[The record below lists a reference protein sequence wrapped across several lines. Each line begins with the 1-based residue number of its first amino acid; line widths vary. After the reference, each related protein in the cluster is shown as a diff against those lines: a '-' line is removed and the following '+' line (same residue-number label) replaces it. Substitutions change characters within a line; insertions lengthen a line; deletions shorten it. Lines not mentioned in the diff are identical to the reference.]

1 MKSLKENFPFWV
13 CVVTAVIVVFGIC
26 ISLILPLEERGIF
39 GEMFGAI
46 SALFT
51 GIAFAGIVVTMHQQ
65 RNVLESQ
72 RNELELQRGELEL
85 QRKGIEE
92 TCNALKSQND
102 KMVQVRESMEEQ
114 QKTSKTLCF
123 EGMFSQFLR
132 EHREMLNGLSSAD
145 TTNTK
150 GVDVLV
156 LFQKFIK
163 TNPNEINKIP
173 LYYKI
178 EHYFNHLNM
187 MIRFIDESQL
197 IKQDD
202 AKEDLEKRYYYISL
216 IREGLTHDEASVLYF
231 NNLLKGN
238 EMYKEL
244 CEKYAMFLHLNDD
257 WQNIT
262 KIKSGYSDLA
272 HVWDIEKRFEC

>member
-13 CVVTAVIVVFGIC
+13 CVVAALVVVSGIC
-26 ISLILPLEERGIF
+26 ISIILPWEQRGIF
-39 GEMFGAI
+39 GDMFGMVT
-46 SALFT
+46 ALFT
-51 GIAFAGIVVTMHQQ
+51 GIAFAGIVVTMYQQ
-65 RNVLESQ
+65 RSVLESQ
-72 RNELELQRGELEL
+72 RNELELQRSELEL
-85 QRKGIEE
+85 QRKGIDE
-92 TCNALKSQND
+92 TCNALKSQNE
-102 KMVQVRESMEEQ
+102 KMVQVRDNMEEQ
-114 QKTSKTLCF
+114 QKTSKLLCF

-132 EHREMLNGLSSAD
+132 EHREILNGLSSAD

-163 TNPNEINKIP
+163 TNPAEINKIP

-178 EHYFNHLNM
+178 EHYLNHLNM
-187 MIRFIDESQL
+187 MIRFIDGSEL
-197 IKQDD
+197 IKQNDER
-202 AKEDLEKRYYYISL
+202 ADLEKRYYYISI

-244 CEKYAMFLHLNDD
+244 CEKYAMFLHLSDD
-257 WQNIT
+257 WQNIS
-262 KIKSGYSDLA
+262 KIRSGYSDLA
-272 HVWDIEKRFEC
+272 HVWDIDKRFE